1 MGHLV
6 GHDLI
11 PSSAFASAKDS
22 VYFSLRL
29 RHRNQTIK
37 SKKRPTMM
45 TTAAMMPLRALLDS
59 PWDFV
64 DPEAMIDMLAARYV
78 MTTG

>member
-1 MGHLV
+1 
-6 GHDLI
+6 
-11 PSSAFASAKDS
+11 
-22 VYFSLRL
+22 
-29 RHRNQTIK
+29 
-37 SKKRPTMM
+37 MM

-64 DPEAMIDMLAARYV
+64 DPEAMIDILAARHV